1 MLLRKTKEGEYLIG
15 MMKMMFQMENQMMR
29 FILLLLSNNNISRW
43 KMNTDTVQ
51 ETIRIEVEELKR
63 KDVVETHMEDV

>member
-1 MLLRKTKEGEYLIG
+1 
-15 MMKMMFQMENQMMR
+15 MMR

-51 ETIRIEVEELKR
+51 ETIRIEAEELKR